1 MENNIIIA
9 PNKMEDFIWM
19 SYRYCIG
26 RHTGAA
32 ANHAETIHK
41 FLVNNPDFLSEERKE
56 FMAKDIRQ
64 SINDVINWKNNVT
77 FGFTSKDVFSE
88 LLYSI
93 DLYHT
98 ETCKYNWH
106 VYSTGSVEISPRTEA
121 VEPRESFDNEYTD
134 LIGWVKLANFLD
146 KSCHKKIIVE
156 YNGET
161 KEYIGY
167 SYPKKQENG
176 KYEKVW
182 IDLESDISTTK
193 WFDEQNIV
201 EIKELWEG

>member
-41 FLVNNPDFLSEERKE
+41 LLVNNPDLLSEERKE
-56 FMAKDIRQ
+56 FTAKDIRQ

-77 FGFTSKDVFSE
+77 FGFTSRDVFSE

-93 DLYHT
+93 DQFHT
-98 ETCKYNWH
+98 ETHKYNWH
-106 VYSTGSVEISPRTEA
+106 VYSTESVEIFPRTEA
-121 VEPRESFDNEYTD
+121 VEPWESFDHEYTD

-146 KSCHKKIIVE
+146 KSCHKMVVFQW
-156 YNGET
+156 NGET
-161 KEYIGY
+161 YEQECYPFPLKKDNGTY
-167 SYPKKQENG
+167 S
-176 KYEKVW
+176 KVW
-182 IDLESDISTTK
+182 IALESNLNKTE
-193 WFDEQNIV
+193 WMGEEHIV
-201 EIKELWEG
+201 EIKEL

>member
-1 MENNIIIA
+1 MENKVNISSRHL
-9 PNKMEDFIWM
+9 EDFIWM

-41 FLVNNPDFLSEERKE
+41 LLVDNPDLLSEERKE

-77 FGFTSKDVFSE
+77 TEWSHVDIFSE
-88 LLYSI
+88 LLYAI
-93 DLYHT
+93 DIFHT
-98 ETCKYNWH
+98 ETHKFNWH
-106 VYSTGSVEISPRTEA
+106 VYNNGSVEIFPRTEA
-121 VEPRESFDNEYTD
+121 VEPWESFESEYTD
-134 LIGWVKLANFLD
+134 LIGWVRLANFLD

-156 YNGET
+156 YNGER
-161 KEYIGY
+161 KEYISY
-167 SYPKKQENG
+167 SYPKKNENG

-182 IDLESDISTTK
+182 IDLENDLNIAR
-193 WFDEQNIV
+193 WFDKSNIV
-201 EIKELWEG
+201 EIKDL